1 MNQVL
6 FTIQI
11 IAQVAWGVTCFYNS
25 PHHLLL
31 FGLNFILAAAA
42 MASNIAADKGQT
54 IFFSIYFAF
63 LVIPIFFVLYTSISE
78 VFESIA
84 LVLQNFGSAT
94 SAPLLDNPI
103 ESSFLTLKNYVISML
118 IAPGFRLLSW
128 LIRS

>member
-1 MNQVL
+1 LNQVL

-54 IFFSIYFAF
+54 IF
-63 LVIPIFFVLYTSISE
+63 
-78 VFESIA
+78 
-84 LVLQNFGSAT
+84 SAST
-94 SAPLLDNPI
+94 LL
-103 ESSFLTLKNYVISML
+103 F
-118 IAPGFRLLSW
+118 
-128 LIRS
+128 

>member
-1 MNQVL
+1 
-6 FTIQI
+6 
-11 IAQVAWGVTCFYNS
+11 
-25 PHHLLL
+25 
-31 FGLNFILAAAA
+31 
-42 MASNIAADKGQT
+42 
-54 IFFSIYFAF
+54 
-63 LVIPIFFVLYTSISE
+63 VIPIFFVLYTSISE

-103 ESSFLTLKNYVISML
+103 ESSFFTLKNYVISML